1 MPSFPLLTRLL
12 LVFLAVG
19 FASQAEPIR
28 PLLRPAAVAHLQA
41 QLRQPLADTSR
52 ATLLLR
58 LADNLLAQHEEAD
71 SPLNGAATYV
81 EQAQTLS
88 ERANFVAGRIG
99 SLYAL
104 GRLHTLTTPDTLG
117 RPLLRQGIVLSQRH
131 ERRALEALGWYYLAG
146 SYPGIAQA
154 MPLKLGYYRHSQQLY
169 HALGAQLED
178 AHLLKT
184 IADTHLLQGN
194 SEQAIH
200 ELRQVLALY
209 RAAGHHELHYTYDL
223 LLAANRQA
231 GNYKEA
237 LRYGLA
243 MLASAQATHDTVAIG
258 GFYARVA
265 GLYSELHQTAPALVY
280 YQRALHNYQI
290 TNNKLFIVHAAGDIA
305 RLLIAQHQPQQAL
318 AFFTRTAAHAAASS
332 PAAYARYM
340 AECYVALRR
349 YEPAERYFKEVVRLV
364 EADHDNDMQKMY
376 AYQAMGDFYVLTK
389 RYGQARWYLQQSLG
403 RYQRTGFLL
412 GIAKLHLLLFKVDSA
427 QGKMTTAIGH
437 YQRYKLLN
445 DSIFTIDKAKQL
457 ANLEIQYDLRK
468 KEQNIALLT
477 KQSQTQQAR
486 IRQRE
491 WQRNTLLAGAALL
504 VLLLGLGY
512 NRYRLKQRSNLLL
525 SAQQQEINRKNASLE
540 LLVSEKQDLLE
551 EKQDLLEEKEGLL
564 EEKDWML
571 KEIHHRVKNNL
582 QVISSLLSTQADYL
596 REPTALAALRES
608 QNRVQAMALVHQKLY
623 QSDSLALV
631 NMPEYIQEITERLLE
646 SFDCLD
652 TVRERLDIAPL
663 ELDVALATPLG
674 LIINEAVTNALKHA
688 FPQHRPGTLTI
699 SLHPL
704 EAQRYELLIADNGV
718 GLPPDVDLAHGH
730 SLGLTMVKGLSKQI
744 DGVLHITQE
753 GPGVQLT
760 LQFEVARKQVRA
772 KEVLA

>member
-1 MPSFPLLTRLL
+1 VLL
-12 LVFLAVG
+12 AAA

-41 QLRQPLADTSR
+41 QLRQPLPDTSR
-52 ATLLLR
+52 ATVLLQ
-58 LADNLLAQHEEAD
+58 LADNLLAQHEEID
-71 SPLNGAATYV
+71 TSLDGVAAYGQQAQALS
-81 EQAQTLS
+81 EQAG
-88 ERANFVAGRIG
+88 FVVGRIG
-99 SLYAL
+99 SLYTL
-104 GRLHTLTTPDTLG
+104 GRLHELTTTDTLG
-117 RPLLRQGIVLSQRH
+117 RPLLRRGIALSQQHGRQ
-131 ERRALEALGWYYLAG
+131 ALEGLGWFYLAG
-146 SYPGIAQA
+146 SYPGIARY
-154 MPLKLGYYRHSQQLY
+154 MPLRLSYYRRAQALY
-169 HALGAQLED
+169 HDLGARLED
-178 AHLLKT
+178 AYLLKS

-194 SEQAIH
+194 SGLAIQ
-200 ELRQVLALY
+200 ELQRVLALY
-209 RAAGHHELHYTYDL
+209 RAAGHPELHYTYDL

-265 GLYSELHQTAPALVY
+265 ALYSELHLTAPALVY
-280 YQRALHNYQI
+280 YQRSLHNYQV
-290 TNNKLFIVHAAGDIA
+290 TNNPLFIVHTAGDIA
-305 RLLIAQHQPQQAL
+305 RLLIAQRQPQEAL
-318 AFFTRTAAHAAASS
+318 AFFTRTTAHTAAGHSAI
-332 PAAYARYM
+332 YARHL

-349 YEPAERYFKEVVRLV
+349 YALAERYLKQAVQLV

-389 RYGQARWYLQQSLG
+389 RYDQARWYLQQSLG

-427 QGKMTTAIGH
+427 QSRLVAAIGH
-437 YQRYKLLN
+437 YQRYKQLN
-445 DSIFTIDKAKQL
+445 DSIFNTDKAKQL
-457 ANLEIQYDLRK
+457 ANLELQYDTRK

-477 KQSQTQQAR
+477 KQTLLQQASL
-486 IRQRE
+486 RQRE
-491 WQRNTLLAGAALL
+491 WQRNALLGGAVLL

-525 SAQQQEINRKNASLE
+525 EAQQREINRKNASLE
-540 LLVSEKQDLLE
+540 LLVGEKQGLLE
-551 EKQDLLEEKEGLL
+551 EKQELL

-582 QVISSLLSTQADYL
+582 QVISSLLNTQADYL
-596 REPTALAALRES
+596 RDPAALAALRES

-623 QSDSLALV
+623 QSESVALV

-663 ELDVALATPLG
+663 ELDVVLATPLG

-699 SLHPL
+699 GLRPI
-704 EAQRYELLIADNGV
+704 EGQRYELLITDDGV
-718 GLPPDVDLAHGH
+718 GLPPSFDLTHSH
-730 SLGLTMVKGLSKQI
+730 SLGLTMVQGLSKQLN
-744 DGVLHITQE
+744 GVLHIGQGE
-753 GPGVQLT
+753 AGVQLT
-760 LQFEVARKQVRA
+760 LQFEVAHKQVRA
-772 KEVLA
+772 AGIFA